1 VRRLVHSAYLL
12 ATLALLGMLI
22 VVTQRRLTA
31 AKPVEWQQER
41 LSYLPRSDVLKP
53 VLLGYAT
60 TYACYL
66 WIKTAN
72 YFGSHY
78 LTDRSFP
85 WLIQMVDMVTKL
97 NPRFDPAYEYAGLF
111 LPDYCSAPLAARVI
125 LERGLFHLG
134 AGAWKPCFYTGMLFF
149 KQYGDRRAAAEGCA
163 RGALVPGEQA
173 WKLAR
178 LSATF
183 YQKAGRADEGRR
195 VLEFIWQTSSDPQ
208 VRKVIEEKLRMLAQ
222 GR

>member
-1 VRRLVHSAYLL
+1 LLVAVI
-12 ATLALLGMLI
+12 LLGAL
-22 VVTQRRLTA
+22 VAVTQRQLTA
-31 AKPVEWQQER
+31 AKPPAWQQER

-78 LTDRSFP
+78 MTDRSFP
-85 WLIQMVDMVTKL
+85 WLIQMVDMVTRL
-97 NPRFDPAYEYAGLF
+97 NPRFEPAYEYAGIF

-134 AGAWKPCFYTGMLFF
+134 SGAWKPCFYTGLIFF
-149 KQYGDRRAAAEGCA
+149 KQYGDRRAAAEWFA

-178 LSATF
+178 LSAAF
-183 YQKAGRADEGRR
+183 YQKAGQVDEGRR
-195 VLEFIWQTSSDPQ
+195 VLEFIWQTSGDPQ
-208 VRKVIEEKLRMLAQ
+208 VRKVLEEKLRRFAR

>member
-12 ATLALLGMLI
+12 ATLALLGTLI
-22 VVTQRRLTA
+22 AVTQGHLTT
-31 AKPVEWQQER
+31 AKPPAWQQER
-41 LSYLPRSDVLKP
+41 LSYLPQSDALKP

-78 LTDRSFP
+78 MTDRSFP
-85 WLIQMVDMVTKL
+85 WLIQMVDMVTRL

-111 LPDYCSAPLAARVI
+111 LPDYCDAPLAARVI

-134 AGAWKPCFYTGMLFF
+134 SGAWKPCFYTGMLFF
-149 KQYGDRRAAAEGCA
+149 KQYGDRRTAAEWFA

-173 WKLAR
+173 WKLAK
-178 LSATF
+178 LAAAF
-183 YQKAGRADEGRR
+183 YQQAGRADEGRR

-208 VRKVIEEKLRMLAQ
+208 VRKVIGERLR
-222 GR
+222 RSSSRR